1 MNILR
6 LCARQSGLL
15 SSGLLV
21 LVGCAKPPQLP
32 PQLPMKVAT
41 VLAQSQEV
49 TDYDEFVG
57 RTNASETVEVRARVT
72 GYIKEILF
80 ADGETVSE
88 DELLF
93 KIEPDVYQA
102 VNQQALAKI
111 DLMKARVGLAK
122 SKLAR
127 AKSLIDVQAISQEE
141 YEENVAALTEAQAQQ
156 VAAEAD
162 TQISALDLKYT
173 EVRSP
178 IAGRIDRALVTPGN
192 IVTGGLGTGTL
203 LTTIVKNDPMFVYFD
218 VDEQSV
224 LRYQR
229 MERKEA
235 NEINDPAQQNKQL
248 KDLSIPC
255 AIQLADEKDFPHQG
269 KLDFIQNRIDEKTG
283 SIKLRAIFNN
293 KDNLLKSGMFVRAR
307 VPVSQPYQAVVVP
320 EQSIGVD
327 QDTRYVIVVGADK
340 KPARR
345 TVELGRLVGDQRVIT
360 KGLQSGEEII
370 YRGLQRV
377 RPGAILEIER
387 TEHHPMG
394 HQPAAPQAPVEP
406 SKSNEASAAG
416 ESKVGA

>member
-1 MNILR
+1 
-6 LCARQSGLL
+6 
-15 SSGLLV
+15 
-21 LVGCAKPPQLP
+21 
-32 PQLPMKVAT
+32 MKVAT
-41 VLAQSQEV
+41 VLAKAQEV

-57 RTNASETVEVRARVT
+57 RTSATETVEVRARVT

-80 ADGETVSE
+80 TDGQNIRE
-88 DELLF
+88 DDLLF

-102 VNQQALAKI
+102 AHQQALAKI

-162 TQISALDLKYT
+162 SQISALDLKYT

-178 IAGRIDRALVTPGN
+178 ISGRIDRALVTPGN

-203 LTTIVKNDPMFVYFD
+203 LTTIVKTDPMYVYFD

-229 MERKEA
+229 LEREEGQAEKS
-235 NEINDPAQQNKQL
+235 KLL
-248 KDLSIPC
+248 KDLNIPC
-255 AIQLADEKDFPHQG
+255 AIQLADEKDFLHQG
-269 KLDFIQNRIDEKTG
+269 KLDFIQNQIDEKTG
-283 SIKLRAIFNN
+283 SIKLRGVFSNP
-293 KDNLLKSGMFVRAR
+293 DNLLKSGMFVRAR

-327 QDTRYVIVVGADK
+327 QDTRYVIVIGSDK
-340 KPARR
+340 KPVRR
-345 TVELGRLVGDQRVIT
+345 TVELGRLLGDQRVIT
-360 KGLQSGEEII
+360 RGLESGEEII

-377 RPGAILEIER
+377 RPNAALEIER
-387 TEHHPMG
+387 TEHVSSVPS
-394 HQPAAPQAPVEP
+394 AITPVATPTATKE
-406 SKSNEASAAG
+406 G
-416 ESKVGA
+416 V

>member
-1 MNILR
+1 M
-6 LCARQSGLL
+6 
-15 SSGLLV
+15 
-21 LVGCAKPPQLP
+21 LVGCAKPVAAPSP
-32 PQLPMKVAT
+32 IPMKVAT
-41 VLAQSQEV
+41 VLAKAQEV

-57 RTNASETVEVRARVT
+57 RTSATEKVEVRARVT

-80 ADGETVSE
+80 TDGQNIRE
-88 DELLF
+88 DDLLF

-102 VNQQALAKI
+102 AHQQALAKI

-162 TQISALDLKYT
+162 SQISALDLKYT

-178 IAGRIDRALVTPGN
+178 ISGRIDRALVTPGN

-203 LTTIVKNDPMFVYFD
+203 LTTIVKTDPMYVYFD

-229 MERKEA
+229 LEREEGQVEKS
-235 NEINDPAQQNKQL
+235 KLL
-248 KDLSIPC
+248 KDLNIPC
-255 AIQLADEKDFPHQG
+255 AIQLADEKEFLHQG
-269 KLDFIQNRIDEKTG
+269 KLDFIQNQIDEKTG
-283 SIKLRAIFNN
+283 SIKLRGVFSNAE
-293 KDNLLKSGMFVRAR
+293 NLLKSGMFVRAR

-327 QDTRYVIVVGADK
+327 QDTRYVIVIGSDK
-340 KPARR
+340 KPVRR
-345 TVELGRLVGDQRVIT
+345 TVELGRLLGDQRVIT
-360 KGLQSGEEII
+360 RGLESGEEII

-377 RPGAILEIER
+377 RPNATLEIER
-387 TEHHPMG
+387 TEHVSSVHSAIA
-394 HQPAAPQAPVEP
+394 PAAAP
-406 SKSNEASAAG
+406 A
-416 ESKVGA
+416 ESKEGV